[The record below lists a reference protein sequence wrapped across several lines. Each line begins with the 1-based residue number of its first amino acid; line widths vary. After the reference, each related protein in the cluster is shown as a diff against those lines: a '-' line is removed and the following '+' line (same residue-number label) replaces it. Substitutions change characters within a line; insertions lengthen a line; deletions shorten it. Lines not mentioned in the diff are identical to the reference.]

1 MGNATQRQT
10 ARAQPPPMLISKSL
24 SKAGVLRS
32 STLPGT
38 ITMTS
43 SISVDEAKEQICENG
58 FYAVDDPE
66 IGSSIEEMDEKELS
80 YNFSDETGYDFC
92 LKNVLLNSPVQDIID
107 SLKPNSSSRYLLMH
121 RGYLAQDPGHIYTLR
136 NGGEDRGVLV
146 VQLWTKGSRVT
157 YHRRSHLVPLTR
169 IRAANKLWEVASKQ
183 LQDRGCEAKPM
194 CFEQGG
200 LVISDARIS
209 FERDQKR
216 CYYYTYVES
225 FLLEKWEREAKAKG
239 EYTEED
245 MTLQPPASRRPSDVA
260 KLGVQVRRTH
270 QE

>member
-1 MGNATQRQT
+1 MGNAAQRQT

-43 SISVDEAKEQICENG
+43 SISVDEAKKQICENG
-58 FYAVDDPE
+58 FYAIDEPE
-66 IGSSIEEMDEKELS
+66 IGSSIQEMDEKELS
-80 YNFSDETGYDFC
+80 YDFSDETGYDFC

-200 LVISDARIS
+200 
-209 FERDQKR
+209 F
-216 CYYYTYVES
+216 